1 MKKTAL
7 ITGASSGLGLSLA
20 KLFAKDGCDLVITAR
35 NEEKLAKIKNEIES
49 TYGTEVSVFS
59 ADLSTADA
67 AEKIYNFTSEKGIF
81 VDILVN
87 NAGFGDFGEFFD
99 CDMQKQTD
107 MINVNI
113 TSLTKLCRLY
123 VEPMVKNGKGKI
135 LNMASIAAFQAGP
148 LMSVYYATKA
158 YVLSLSEALSAEL
171 KGTGVTVTAVCP
183 GPTKTGFESAAD
195 LGNSGLFKNLKNA
208 TADEVALY
216 GYKSLNKGKV
226 IAIHGVGN
234 RLTVFASKL
243 APRALVRRAVYS
255 IQKPC
260 K

>member
-1 MKKTAL
+1 MNKTAL

-20 KLFAKDGCDLVITAR
+20 KLFAKDGYDLVITAR
-35 NEEKLAKIKNEIES
+35 SEEKLSKIKNEIES
-49 TYGTEVSVFS
+49 TYGTQVFLFP
-59 ADLSTADA
+59 ADLSNADA
-67 AEKIYNFTSEKGIF
+67 PESIFKFTSENGIF
-81 VDILVN
+81 VDVLIN
-87 NAGFGDFGEFFD
+87 NAGFGDFGEFCE

-123 VEPMVKNGKGKI
+123 VEPMVKNGGGKI

-158 YVLSLSEALSAEL
+158 YVLSLSEALSEEL
-171 KGTGVTVTAVCP
+171 KGTGVGITAVCP

-195 LGNSGLFKNLKNA
+195 LSTSGLFKNLKNA

-216 GYKSLNKGKV
+216 GYKSLNKGKT
-226 IAIHGVGN
+226 IAIHGIGN

-243 APRALVRRAVYS
+243 APRVLVRKAVYA